1 MKYYPIQLNV
11 KDRRC
16 LVVGGGSVGA
26 RKAATLLECGA
37 RVTVVSPDA
46 REKIA
51 DMAQNHLLVLKKRP
65 YRESDLNG
73 VFLVMGAT
81 DHEDLNRKIH
91 ADASGRGIL
100 CNIADRPELCDFILP
115 AIVKKGDLIISIST
129 SGKSPAFARHLKEE
143 MEKTVGDE
151 TAAFLELMG
160 AVRKKLLSQAHE
172 PEAHKPLFNRLIS
185 GGLPDMLRR
194 NDIPAVNALLKE
206 VLGEGYEWES
216 LMTEP

>member
-16 LVVGGGSVGA
+16 LVAGGGSVGA

-37 RVTVVSPDA
+37 RVEVVSPDA

-51 DMAQNHLLVLKKRP
+51 DLAQKNLIVLKKRP
-65 YRESDLNG
+65 YRESDLDG
-73 VFLVMGAT
+73 IFLVMGAT
-81 DHEDLNRKIH
+81 DDEDLNRKIY
-91 ADASGRGIL
+91 ADASSRGIL
-100 CNIADRPELCDFILP
+100 CNIADRPEICDFILP
-115 AIVKKGDLIISIST
+115 AIVKKGDLTISIST

-160 AVRKKLLSQAHE
+160 AVRKKLLSEAHE
-172 PEAHKPLFNRLIS
+172 PEAHKPLFNLLIS
-185 GGLPDMLRR
+185 GGLLDMLRK
-194 NDIPAVNALLKE
+194 NDIPAVNALLGE

-216 LMTEP
+216 LIAIR